1 MQCAFRLGRYC
12 VLSSA
17 VLLVVLLATNGFSA
31 NTLFVPARNIS
42 AVPGTQTQLA
52 ALVDLNHDGNL
63 DLVIGRRYG
72 PAFVN
77 GEIVVLLGKGDG
89 TFRSPKQYPV
99 DGPVPAFAVADVN
112 NDGNLDVVAIVS
124 CGACTPV
131 GEVEVFL
138 GKGDGTL
145 QAPIL
150 SVDEQAGDAFS
161 IAAADF
167 DGDGNVDLAATFDNA
182 SALPFV
188 DTGLVFRGSGNGTF
202 LNWGS
207 GFEQASP
214 HEDLVDLVAGDFNGD
229 GKMDLAVLR
238 AKKGMVDILLGDDAG
253 NFVPTSSFHTGTGRS
268 LTTADLNGDGN
279 LDIAV
284 TNGALVLVAYGNG
297 DGTFETPIGLTTNSF
312 KDPQQVIAADFNGDG
327 RPDLAVALGQSD
339 QLAIYLNQP
348 NGTFQK
354 SLFDVPAAP
363 GKLAAGDLNHDGYP
377 DIVTADGEVTATDT
391 FTSVSVF
398 LNASATT
405 LAPSKV
411 SFPSRKIGTTSASK
425 IATLTNSGTKT
436 LNIKRILISGANAGS
451 FSQTN
456 SCPASLTSG
465 ENCSILVEFSPKGV
479 GSRIATLTVV
489 DDGVGSPHTLA
500 LSGTGIAP

>member
-1 MQCAFRLGRYC
+1 M
-12 VLSSA
+12 
-17 VLLVVLLATNGFSA
+17 
-31 NTLFVPARNIS
+31 
-42 AVPGTQTQLA
+42 
-52 ALVDLNHDGNL
+52 
-63 DLVIGRRYG
+63 
-72 PAFVN
+72 
-77 GEIVVLLGKGDG
+77 
-89 TFRSPKQYPV
+89 
-99 DGPVPAFAVADVN
+99 
-112 NDGNLDVVAIVS
+112 
-124 CGACTPV
+124 
-131 GEVEVFL
+131 
-138 GKGDGTL
+138 
-145 QAPIL
+145 
-150 SVDEQAGDAFS
+150 S

-167 DGDGNVDLAATFDNA
+167 DGDGNVDLAATFD
-182 SALPFV
+182 SSTPFT
-188 DTGLVFRGSGNGTF
+188 DTGLTFRGNGDGTF
-202 LNWGS
+202 RGWS
-207 GFEQASP
+207 AFEQSRP
-214 HEDLVDLVAGDFNGD
+214 HFDLVDLVAGDFNGD
-229 GKMDLAVLR
+229 GKMDLAILR
-238 AKKGMVDILLGDDAG
+238 SQKGMVDILLGDGAG
-253 NFVPTSSFHTGTGRS
+253 NFVPTSSFHTGHGRS

-297 DGTFETPIGLTTNSF
+297 DGTFETPIGLTTTPIA
-312 KDPQQVIAADFNGDG
+312 DPQQVIAADFDGDV
-327 RPDLAVALGQSD
+327 RLDLAVALGQSD

-354 SLFDVPAAP
+354 SLFAVPSAP

-425 IATLTNSGTKT
+425 IATLANSGTKT

-456 SCPASLTSG
+456 SCPAWLTSG